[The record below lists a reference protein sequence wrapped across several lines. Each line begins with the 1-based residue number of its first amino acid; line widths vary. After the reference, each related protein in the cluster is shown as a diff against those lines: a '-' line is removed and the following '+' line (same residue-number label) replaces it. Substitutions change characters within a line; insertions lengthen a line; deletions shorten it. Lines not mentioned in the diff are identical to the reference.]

1 MHNNKKQSTIKQT
14 IFLFFLI
21 LPFLTFLTWDQAEAA
36 GFRLIYAND
45 NLGELNGC
53 G

>member
-1 MHNNKKQSTIKQT
+1 MNARHPANKAR
-14 IFLFFLI
+14 I
-21 LPFLTFLTWDQAEAA
+21 LTLLLTVSIMILLVASRAETA

-45 NLGELNGC
+45 NLGELDGC

>member
-1 MHNNKKQSTIKQT
+1 MEKKHRPSRPRLHP
-14 IFLFFLI
+14 FLLI
-21 LPFLTFLTWDQAEAA
+21 LPILLLLAAATANAA

-45 NLGELNGC
+45 NLGELDGC

>member
-1 MHNNKKQSTIKQT
+1 MHTKRTRNKPTPLLLVLLLLALLASTG
-14 IFLFFLI
+14 
-21 LPFLTFLTWDQAEAA
+21 AEAA

-45 NLGELNGC
+45 NLGELDGC